1 METFWFYFKLGF
13 DHVLDPTGLDHFYF
27 LIALT
32 LPFMFREWQKLLIWV
47 SIFTLGHTLSLFA
60 SNFKWILVDGK
71 WVEFLIPITIGIT
84 CLSVLFKQRN
94 TVSKASWIN
103 SITLFFGIIHGL
115 GFGRYFKM
123 ISIDDDNA
131 LISLL
136 EFALGVELAQVIIVL
151 SMLVINFLV
160 IKVLGF
166 KNQKW
171 ELIIATLILSQAISM
186 TVENWPL

>member
-1 METFWFYFKLGF
+1 
-13 DHVLDPTGLDHFYF
+13 
-27 LIALT
+27 
-32 LPFMFREWQKLLIWV
+32 
-47 SIFTLGHTLSLFA
+47 
-60 SNFKWILVDGK
+60 
-71 WVEFLIPITIGIT
+71 
-84 CLSVLFKQRN
+84 
-94 TVSKASWIN
+94 
-103 SITLFFGIIHGL
+103 
-115 GFGRYFKM
+115 M

>member
-1 METFWFYFKLGF
+1 MENFWFYFKLGF
-13 DHVLDPTGLDHFYF
+13 DHVLDPSGLDHFYF

-94 TVSKASWIN
+94 TVPKASWIN
-103 SITLFFGIIHGL
+103 SITLFFGIIHGF
-115 GFGRYFKM
+115 GFGRYFRM
-123 ISIDDDNA
+123 ISIDDENVA
-131 LISLL
+131 ISLL
-136 EFALGVELAQVIIVL
+136 EFALGVEFAQVVIVL
-151 SMLVINFLV
+151 SMLLINFLV
-160 IKVLGF
+160 IRVFGF
-166 KNQKW
+166 KIQKW
-171 ELIIATLILSQAISM
+171 ELIVAAMILSQAISM

>member
-1 METFWFYFKLGF
+1 MENFWFYFKLGF
-13 DHVLDPTGLDHFYF
+13 DHVLDPRGLDHFYF

-103 SITLFFGIIHGL
+103 SITLFFGIIHGF
-115 GFGRYFKM
+115 GFGRYFRM
-123 ISIDDDNA
+123 ISIEDENA
-131 LISLL
+131 AISLL
-136 EFALGVELAQVIIVL
+136 EFALGVEFAQLIIVL
-151 SMLVINFLV
+151 SMLLINFLV
-160 IKVLGF
+160 IRVFGF
-166 KNQKW
+166 KIQKW
-171 ELIIATLILSQAISM
+171 ELIVAALILSQAISM

>member
-13 DHVLDPTGLDHFYF
+13 DHVLDPRGLDHFYF

-94 TVSKASWIN
+94 TVSKTSWIN
-103 SITLFFGIIHGL
+103 SITLFFGIIHGF
-115 GFGRYFKM
+115 GFGRYFRM
-123 ISIDDDNA
+123 ISIDDENA
-131 LISLL
+131 AISLL
-136 EFALGVELAQVIIVL
+136 EFALGVEFAQVVIVL
-151 SMLVINFLV
+151 SMLLTNFLV
-160 IKVLGF
+160 IRVFGF
-166 KNQKW
+166 KIQKW
-171 ELIIATLILSQAISM
+171 ELIVAALILSQAISM

>member
-1 METFWFYFKLGF
+1 MENFWFYFKLGF

-47 SIFTLGHTLSLFA
+47 SIFTLGHTLSLIA
-60 SNFKWILVDGK
+60 SNFKWILVNEK

-103 SITLFFGIIHGL
+103 SITLFFGIIHGF
-115 GFGRYFKM
+115 GFGRYFRM
-123 ISIDDDNA
+123 ISIDDENVA
-131 LISLL
+131 ISLL
-136 EFALGVELAQVIIVL
+136 EFALGVEFAQVVIVL
-151 SMLVINFLV
+151 SMLLTNFLV
-160 IKVLGF
+160 IRVFGF
-166 KNQKW
+166 KIQKW
-171 ELIIATLILSQAISM
+171 ELIVATLILSQAISM

>member
-1 METFWFYFKLGF
+1 MENFWFYFKLGF
-13 DHVLDPTGLDHFYF
+13 DHVLDPSGLDHFYF

-103 SITLFFGIIHGL
+103 SITLFFGIIHGF
-115 GFGRYFKM
+115 GFGRYFRM
-123 ISIDDDNA
+123 ISIDDENA
-131 LISLL
+131 AISLL
-136 EFALGVELAQVIIVL
+136 EFALGVEFAQLIIVL
-151 SMLVINFLV
+151 SMLLINFLV
-160 IKVLGF
+160 FRVFGF
-166 KNQKW
+166 KIQKW
-171 ELIIATLILSQAISM
+171 ELIVAALILSQAISM

>member
-1 METFWFYFKLGF
+1 MENFWFYFKLGF
-13 DHVLDPTGLDHFYF
+13 DHVLDPSGLDHFYF

-103 SITLFFGIIHGL
+103 SITLFFGIIHGF
-115 GFGRYFKM
+115 GFGRYFRM
-123 ISIDDDNA
+123 ISIDDENVA
-131 LISLL
+131 ISLL
-136 EFALGVELAQVIIVL
+136 EFALGVEFAQLIIVL
-151 SMLVINFLV
+151 SMLLINFLV
-160 IKVLGF
+160 IRVFGF
-166 KNQKW
+166 KIQKW
-171 ELIIATLILSQAISM
+171 ELIVAALILSQAISM

>member
-13 DHVLDPTGLDHFYF
+13 DHVLDPGGLDHFYF

-32 LPFMFREWQKLLIWV
+32 LPFMFREWKKLLIWV

-60 SNFKWILVDGK
+60 SNFKWVLVDGK

-84 CLSVLFKQRN
+84 CLSVLFKKRN
-94 TVSKASWIN
+94 AISKVSWIN
-103 SITLFFGIIHGL
+103 SVTLFFGIIHGL

-131 LISLL
+131 VISLL
-136 EFALGVELAQVIIVL
+136 EFAVGVEFAQVIIVL
-151 SMLVINFLV
+151 SMLLINFLV
-160 IKVLGF
+160 IRIFSF
-166 KNQKW
+166 KTQKW

>member
-1 METFWFYFKLGF
+1 MENFWFYFKLGF
-13 DHVLDPTGLDHFYF
+13 DHVLDPSGLDHFYF

-32 LPFMFREWQKLLIWV
+32 LPFMYREWQKLLIWV

-103 SITLFFGIIHGL
+103 SITLFFGIIHGF
-115 GFGRYFKM
+115 GFGRYFRM
-123 ISIDDDNA
+123 ISIDDENA
-131 LISLL
+131 AISLL
-136 EFALGVELAQVIIVL
+136 EFALGVEFAQVVIVL
-151 SMLVINFLV
+151 SMLLINFLV
-160 IKVLGF
+160 IRVFGF
-166 KNQKW
+166 KIQKW
-171 ELIIATLILSQAISM
+171 ELIVAALILSQAISM

>member
-1 METFWFYFKLGF
+1 MENFWFYFKLGF
-13 DHVLDPTGLDHFYF
+13 DHVLDPSGLDHFYF

-103 SITLFFGIIHGL
+103 SITLFFGIIHGF
-115 GFGRYFKM
+115 GFGRYFRM
-123 ISIDDDNA
+123 ISIDDENVA
-131 LISLL
+131 ISLL
-136 EFALGVELAQVIIVL
+136 EFALGVEFAQVVIVL
-151 SMLVINFLV
+151 SMLLTNFLV
-160 IKVLGF
+160 IRVFGF
-166 KNQKW
+166 KIQKW
-171 ELIIATLILSQAISM
+171 ELIVAALILSQAISM

>member
-13 DHVLDPTGLDHFYF
+13 DHVLDPRGLDHFYF

-94 TVSKASWIN
+94 TIPKASWIN
-103 SITLFFGIIHGL
+103 SITLFFGIIHGF
-115 GFGRYFKM
+115 GFGRYFRM
-123 ISIDDDNA
+123 ISIDDENA
-131 LISLL
+131 AISLL
-136 EFALGVELAQVIIVL
+136 EFALGVEFAQVVIVL
-151 SMLVINFLV
+151 SMLLTNFLV
-160 IKVLGF
+160 IRVFGF
-166 KNQKW
+166 KIQKW
-171 ELIIATLILSQAISM
+171 ELIVAALILSQAISM

>member
-1 METFWFYFKLGF
+1 MENFWFYFKLGF
-13 DHVLDPTGLDHFYF
+13 DHVLDPSGLDHFYF

-103 SITLFFGIIHGL
+103 SITLFFGIIHGF
-115 GFGRYFKM
+115 GFGRYFRM
-123 ISIDDDNA
+123 ISIDDENVA
-131 LISLL
+131 ISLL
-136 EFALGVELAQVIIVL
+136 EFALGVEFAQVVIVL
-151 SMLVINFLV
+151 SMLLINFLV
-160 IKVLGF
+160 IRVFGF
-166 KNQKW
+166 KIQKW
-171 ELIIATLILSQAISM
+171 ELIVATLILSQAISM

>member
-13 DHVLDPTGLDHFYF
+13 DHVLDPRGLDHFYF

-60 SNFKWILVDGK
+60 SNFKWILVDGN

-103 SITLFFGIIHGL
+103 SITLFFGIIHGF
-115 GFGRYFKM
+115 GFGRYFRM
-123 ISIDDDNA
+123 ISIDDENA
-131 LISLL
+131 AISLL
-136 EFALGVELAQVIIVL
+136 EFALGVEFAQLIIVL
-151 SMLVINFLV
+151 SMLLINFLV
-160 IKVLGF
+160 IRVFGF
-166 KNQKW
+166 KIQKW
-171 ELIIATLILSQAISM
+171 ELIISSLILSQAISM

>member
-1 METFWFYFKLGF
+1 MENFWFYFKLGF
-13 DHVLDPTGLDHFYF
+13 DHVLDPSGLDHFYF

-32 LPFMFREWQKLLIWV
+32 LPFMFREWQNLLIWV

-94 TVSKASWIN
+94 TVSKARWIN
-103 SITLFFGIIHGL
+103 SITLFFGIIHGF
-115 GFGRYFKM
+115 GFGRYFRM
-123 ISIDDDNA
+123 ISIDDENA
-131 LISLL
+131 TISLL
-136 EFALGVELAQVIIVL
+136 EFALGVEFAQLIIVL
-151 SMLVINFLV
+151 SMLLINFLV
-160 IKVLGF
+160 IRVLGF
-166 KNQKW
+166 RIQKW
-171 ELIIATLILSQAISM
+171 ELIVAALILSQAISM

>member
-1 METFWFYFKLGF
+1 MENFWFYFKLGF
-13 DHVLDPTGLDHFYF
+13 DHVLDPRGLDHFYF

-94 TVSKASWIN
+94 TVSKATWIN
-103 SITLFFGIIHGL
+103 SITLFFGIIHGF
-115 GFGRYFKM
+115 GFGRYFRM
-123 ISIDDDNA
+123 ISIEDENA
-131 LISLL
+131 AISLL
-136 EFALGVELAQVIIVL
+136 EFALGVEFAQLIIVL
-151 SMLVINFLV
+151 SMLLINFLV
-160 IKVLGF
+160 IRVFGF
-166 KNQKW
+166 KIQKW
-171 ELIIATLILSQAISM
+171 ELIIAALILSQAISM

>member
-13 DHVLDPTGLDHFYF
+13 DHVLDPRGLDHFYF
-27 LIALT
+27 LITLT

-71 WVEFLIPITIGIT
+71 WVEFLIPITIGIN
-84 CLSVLFKQRN
+84 CISVLFKQRN

-103 SITLFFGIIHGL
+103 SITLFFGIIHGF
-115 GFGRYFKM
+115 GFGKYFRM
-123 ISIDDDNA
+123 ISIEDENA
-131 LISLL
+131 AISLL
-136 EFALGVELAQVIIVL
+136 EFALGVEFAQLIIVL
-151 SMLVINFLV
+151 SMLLINFLV
-160 IKVLGF
+160 IRVFGF
-166 KNQKW
+166 KIQKW
-171 ELIIATLILSQAISM
+171 ELIVAALILSQAISM

>member
-1 METFWFYFKLGF
+1 MENFWFYFKLGF
-13 DHVLDPTGLDHFYF
+13 DHVLDPSGLDHFYF

-71 WVEFLIPITIGIT
+71 WVEFLIPITIGIN
-84 CLSVLFKQRN
+84 CISVLFKQRN

-103 SITLFFGIIHGL
+103 SITLFFGIIHGF
-115 GFGRYFKM
+115 GFGRYFRM
-123 ISIDDDNA
+123 ISIDDENVA
-131 LISLL
+131 ISLL
-136 EFALGVELAQVIIVL
+136 EFALGVEFAQVVIVL
-151 SMLVINFLV
+151 SMLLTNFLV
-160 IKVLGF
+160 IRVFGF
-166 KNQKW
+166 KIQKW
-171 ELIIATLILSQAISM
+171 ELIVAALIFSQAISM

>member
-1 METFWFYFKLGF
+1 MENFWFYFKLGF
-13 DHVLDPTGLDHFYF
+13 DHVLDPSGLDHFYF

-71 WVEFLIPITIGIT
+71 WVEFLIPITIGVT

-94 TVSKASWIN
+94 TVPKASWIN
-103 SITLFFGIIHGL
+103 TITLFFGIIHGF
-115 GFGRYFKM
+115 GFGRYFRM
-123 ISIDDDNA
+123 ISIDDENVA
-131 LISLL
+131 ISLL
-136 EFALGVELAQVIIVL
+136 EFALGVEFAQVVIVL
-151 SMLVINFLV
+151 SMLLTNFLV
-160 IKVLGF
+160 IRVFGF
-166 KNQKW
+166 KIQKW
-171 ELIIATLILSQAISM
+171 ELIVAVLILSQAISM

>member
-1 METFWFYFKLGF
+1 MENFWFYFKLGF
-13 DHVLDPTGLDHFYF
+13 DHVLDPRGLDHFYF

-60 SNFKWILVDGK
+60 SNFKWILVDGN

-84 CLSVLFKQRN
+84 CLSVLFKKRN
-94 TVSKASWIN
+94 NFSKSSWIN

-123 ISIDDDNA
+123 ISIDDNDA

-151 SMLVINFLV
+151 SMLLINFLV
-160 IKVLGF
+160 IRVFGF
-166 KNQKW
+166 KIQKW
-171 ELIIATLILSQAISM
+171 ELIISSLILSQAISM

>member
-13 DHVLDPTGLDHFYF
+13 DHVLDPRGLDHFYF

-60 SNFKWILVDGK
+60 SNFKWILVDGN

-94 TVSKASWIN
+94 TVPKASWIN
-103 SITLFFGIIHGL
+103 SITLFFGIIHGF
-115 GFGRYFKM
+115 GFGRYFRM
-123 ISIDDDNA
+123 ISIDDENA
-131 LISLL
+131 AISLL
-136 EFALGVELAQVIIVL
+136 EFALGVEFAQLIIVL
-151 SMLVINFLV
+151 SMLLINFLV
-160 IKVLGF
+160 IRVFGF
-166 KNQKW
+166 KIQKW
-171 ELIIATLILSQAISM
+171 ELIISSLILSQAISM

>member
-13 DHVLDPTGLDHFYF
+13 DHVLDPGGLDHFYF

-32 LPFMFREWQKLLIWV
+32 LPFMFREWKKLLIWV

-84 CLSVLFKQRN
+84 CLSILFKKRN
-94 TVSKASWIN
+94 AISKTSLIN

-115 GFGRYFKM
+115 GFGRYFRI
-123 ISIDDDNA
+123 ISIDDDNSV
-131 LISLL
+131 ISLL
-136 EFALGVELAQVIIVL
+136 EFALGVEIAQVIIVL
-151 SMLVINFLV
+151 SMLLLNFLV
-160 IKVLGF
+160 IRIF
-166 KNQKW
+166 SFNNRKW
-171 ELIIATLILSQAISM
+171 ELIIASLILSQAISM
-186 TVENWPL
+186 TVENSPL

>member
-1 METFWFYFKLGF
+1 MENFWFYFKLGF
-13 DHVLDPTGLDHFYF
+13 DHVLDPSGLDHFYF

-71 WVEFLIPITIGIT
+71 WVEFLIPITIGIA

-94 TVSKASWIN
+94 TVPKASWIN
-103 SITLFFGIIHGL
+103 SITLFFGIIHGF
-115 GFGRYFKM
+115 GFGRYFRM
-123 ISIDDDNA
+123 ISIDDENVA
-131 LISLL
+131 ISLL
-136 EFALGVELAQVIIVL
+136 EFALGVEFAQVVIVL
-151 SMLVINFLV
+151 SMLLTNFLV
-160 IKVLGF
+160 IRVFGF
-166 KNQKW
+166 KIQKW
-171 ELIIATLILSQAISM
+171 ELIVATLILSQAISM

>member
-1 METFWFYFKLGF
+1 MENFWFYFKLGF

-103 SITLFFGIIHGL
+103 SITLFFGIIHGF
-115 GFGRYFKM
+115 GFGKYFSM
-123 ISIDDDNA
+123 ISIDDENA
-131 LISLL
+131 AISLL
-136 EFALGVELAQVIIVL
+136 EFALGVEFAQLIIVL
-151 SMLVINFLV
+151 SMLLINFLV
-160 IKVLGF
+160 IKVFSF
-166 KNQKW
+166 KIQKW
-171 ELIIATLILSQAISM
+171 ELIVAALILSQAISM

>member
-13 DHVLDPTGLDHFYF
+13 DHVLDPGGLDHFYF

-32 LPFMFREWQKLLIWV
+32 LPFMFREWKKLLIWV

-60 SNFKWILVDGK
+60 SNFKWVLVDGK

-84 CLSVLFKQRN
+84 CLSVLFKKRN
-94 TVSKASWIN
+94 AISKVSWIN
-103 SITLFFGIIHGL
+103 SVTLFFGIIHGL
-115 GFGRYFKM
+115 GFGRYFRM

-131 LISLL
+131 VISLL
-136 EFALGVELAQVIIVL
+136 EFAVGVEFAQVIIVL
-151 SMLVINFLV
+151 SMLLINFLV
-160 IKVLGF
+160 IRIFSF
-166 KNQKW
+166 KTQKW

>member
-1 METFWFYFKLGF
+1 MENFWFYFKLGF

-47 SIFTLGHTLSLFA
+47 SIFTLGHTLSLIA
-60 SNFKWILVDGK
+60 SNFKWILVNEK

-103 SITLFFGIIHGL
+103 SITLFFGIIHGF
-115 GFGRYFKM
+115 GFGKYFRM
-123 ISIDDDNA
+123 ISIDDENVA
-131 LISLL
+131 ISLL
-136 EFALGVELAQVIIVL
+136 EFALGVEFAQVVIVL
-151 SMLVINFLV
+151 SMLLTNFLV
-160 IKVLGF
+160 IRVFGF
-166 KNQKW
+166 KIQKW
-171 ELIIATLILSQAISM
+171 ELIVATLILSQAISM

>member
-1 METFWFYFKLGF
+1 MENFWFYFKLGF
-13 DHVLDPTGLDHFYF
+13 DHVLDPRGLDHFYF

-47 SIFTLGHTLSLFA
+47 SIFTIGHTLSLFA

-103 SITLFFGIIHGL
+103 SITLFFGIIHGF
-115 GFGRYFKM
+115 GFGRYFRM
-123 ISIDDDNA
+123 ISIEDENA
-131 LISLL
+131 AISLL
-136 EFALGVELAQVIIVL
+136 EFALGVEFAQLIIVL
-151 SMLVINFLV
+151 SMLLINFLV
-160 IKVLGF
+160 IRVFGF
-166 KNQKW
+166 KIQKW
-171 ELIIATLILSQAISM
+171 ELIVAALILSQAISM

>member
-13 DHVLDPTGLDHFYF
+13 DHVLDPRGLDHFYF

-94 TVSKASWIN
+94 TVSKTSWIN
-103 SITLFFGIIHGL
+103 SITLFFGIIHGF
-115 GFGRYFKM
+115 GFGRYFRM
-123 ISIDDDNA
+123 ISIDDENA
-131 LISLL
+131 AISLL
-136 EFALGVELAQVIIVL
+136 EFALGVEFAQVVIVL
-151 SMLVINFLV
+151 SMLLTNFLV
-160 IKVLGF
+160 IRVFGF
-166 KNQKW
+166 KIQKW
-171 ELIIATLILSQAISM
+171 ELIIAALILSQAISM

>member
-1 METFWFYFKLGF
+1 MENFWFYFKLGF
-13 DHVLDPTGLDHFYF
+13 DHVLDPSGLDHFYF

-103 SITLFFGIIHGL
+103 SITLFFGIIHGF
-115 GFGRYFKM
+115 GFGRYFRM
-123 ISIDDDNA
+123 ISIDDENVA
-131 LISLL
+131 ISLL
-136 EFALGVELAQVIIVL
+136 EFALGVEFAQVVIVL
-151 SMLVINFLV
+151 SMLLTNFLV
-160 IKVLGF
+160 IRVFGF
-166 KNQKW
+166 KIQKW
-171 ELIIATLILSQAISM
+171 ELIVATLILSQAISM